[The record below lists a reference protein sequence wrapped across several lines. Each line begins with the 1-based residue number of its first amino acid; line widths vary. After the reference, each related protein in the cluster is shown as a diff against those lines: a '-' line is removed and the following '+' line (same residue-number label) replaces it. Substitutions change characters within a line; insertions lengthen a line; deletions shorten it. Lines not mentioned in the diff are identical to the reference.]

1 MQCADARGVAPMPT
15 APDKAAMNLPDD
27 PGLRRLLDDAALR
40 AEATIARL
48 RVVTAAMVGMTLFLV
63 AISPTMLGS
72 HLAPR
77 WQVLNTAPIISAYLG
92 LAILSMRLAT
102 PGRFRAWMSFV
113 FVGLDAS
120 LIGASLVTGFLQ
132 SGLPASFAPI
142 FPSIW
147 LAPLVLTFGTLRY
160 DVRVQ
165 IFAVVV
171 TLVAIV
177 VASSIAPLHVADGAP
192 LASAERLLAVPPA
205 IVRLTMLAMAGVV
218 LVIAVRRS
226 RDLLVRAITEA
237 RARANLTRF
246 LPRQVVE
253 ALAAGGDDTLRRGR
267 RQLAAVLFIDIR
279 GFTRRSEL
287 LAPEAIGPFLADF
300 RQRVTRAIEAE
311 GGLIEKFLGD
321 GILAVFGVPQVR
333 SDDPARAL
341 AAARAVLSEIARWP
355 ADLGDGHSPIA
366 VGIGASFGEVF
377 AGTIGDESRLE
388 FTVIGDTV
396 NVAARLQE
404 MTKERGTMLLATS
417 AIVEAAGETRDPR
430 WLHLPSQPLRG
441 RDAPIDLYALGAS

>member
-1 MQCADARGVAPMPT
+1 
-15 APDKAAMNLPDD
+15 MNLPDD
-27 PGLRRLLDDAALR
+27 PGLKRLLDDAALR

-48 RVVTAAMVGMTLFLV
+48 RVATAAVVGMTLFLV
-63 AISPTMLGS
+63 AIAPGLLDSR
-72 HLAPR
+72 LAPW
-77 WQVLNTAPIISAYLG
+77 WQILAAALTISAYLG
-92 LAILSMRLAT
+92 LAIVSMRFAT

-120 LIGASLVTGFLQ
+120 LIAAGLLTGFLQ
-132 SGLPASFAPI
+132 SGLPAPFAPI
-142 FPSIW
+142 FPAIW
-147 LAPLVLTFGTLRY
+147 LAPLVLAFGTLRY

-165 IFAVVV
+165 IFAVIA
-171 TLVAIV
+171 TLAAIV
-177 VASSIAPLHVADGAP
+177 VASSIAPLRIAEGAP

-205 IVRLTMLAMAGVV
+205 IVRLTMLAMAGIV

-226 RDLLVRAITEA
+226 RDLLVRATTEA

-253 ALAAGGDDTLRRGR
+253 ALAVGGDDTLRRGR

-287 LAPEAIGPFLADF
+287 LAPEAIGPFLAEF
-300 RQRVTRAIEAE
+300 RRRVTRAIEAQD
-311 GGLIEKFLGD
+311 GLVEKFLGD

-341 AAARAVLSEIARWP
+341 TAARAVLSEIARWP
-355 ADLGDGHSPIA
+355 AELGDGHLPVA

-404 MTKERGTMLLATS
+404 MTKERATMLLATS
-417 AIVEAAGETRDPR
+417 AIVEAAGEAQDPR
-430 WLHLPSQPLRG
+430 WLRLPSQPLRG
-441 RDAPIDLYALGAS
+441 RDAPIDIYALDGR

>member
-1 MQCADARGVAPMPT
+1 MS
-15 APDKAAMNLPDD
+15 LSDD
-27 PGLRRLLDDAALR
+27 PGLQRLLDDAALR

-48 RVVTAAMVGMTLFLV
+48 RVVTAAVVGMTLVLV
-63 AISPTMLGS
+63 VIAPALLDSR
-72 HLAPR
+72 LAPW
-77 WQVLNTAPIISAYLG
+77 WQIVTAALTISAYLG
-92 LAILSMRLAT
+92 LAIASLRFAR

-120 LIGASLVTGFLQ
+120 LIAAGLVTGFLQ

-142 FPSIW
+142 FPALW
-147 LAPLVLTFGTLRY
+147 LAPLVLAFGTLRY

-165 IFAVVV
+165 IFAVIV
-171 TLVAIV
+171 TLAAIV
-177 VASSIAPLHVADGAP
+177 VASSIAPLRIADGAP

-205 IVRLTMLAMAGVV
+205 IVRLTMLAMAGFV

-226 RDLLVRAITEA
+226 RDLLVRAITET

-253 ALAAGGDDTLRRGR
+253 ALAIGGDDTLRRGR
-267 RQLAAVLFIDIR
+267 RQHAAVLFIDIR

-287 LAPEAIGPFLADF
+287 LAPEAIGPFLGEF
-300 RQRVTRAIEAE
+300 RQRVTRVIEAQ

-321 GILAVFGVPQVR
+321 GILAVFGVPQIR
-333 SDDPARAL
+333 ADDPARAL
-341 AAARAVLSEIARWP
+341 AAARAVLAEIARWP
-355 ADLGDGHSPIA
+355 TELGGEQTPVT
-366 VGIGASFGEVF
+366 VGIGANFGEVF
-377 AGTIGDESRLE
+377 AGTIGDDARLE

-404 MTKERGTMLLATS
+404 MTKEHATMLLATT
-417 AIVEAAGETRDPR
+417 AIVEAAGEAADAR
-430 WLHLPSQPLRG
+430 WIRLPSQPLRG
-441 RDAPIDLYALGAS
+441 RDAPVALYALNTP